1 MKHLRITTE
10 PTALD
15 TAIDEALA
23 QLTHH
28 AADSEEYAAITNQ
41 VVRLMKLKEKPSHSR
56 VDRNTMAM
64 IAGNLAGIGMI
75 LSYERTHVI
84 TSKAL
89 GFVLRS
95 VK

>member
-1 MKHLRITTE
+1 MKRLRITTE
-10 PTALD
+10 PTAID
-15 TAIDEALA
+15 IAIDDALA
-23 QLTHH
+23 QLKDHP
-28 AADSEEYAAITNQ
+28 ADSTEYSDIVDQ
-41 VVRLMKLKEKPSHSR
+41 VSRLTKLKEKPSHSR

-64 IAGNLAGIGMI
+64 IAGNLAGIGLI